1 MTDNKKLVIK
11 INYQNK
17 QDKLAQAETHNI
29 PYITEWNIKRIV
41 GAVAVLCLL
50 IVAGVYLWI
59 NNGENKE
66 NKSNTAIVALPT
78 EIIADNTQANTTG
91 GDKQASAALATA
103 DQKQMSAPPLP
114 AAVNTARQASGDDHS
129 VASVSAGKVVRGSLA
144 KYIRRKEPHGKIALP
159 LQLSEHGKQTIYY
172 FTELQ
177 DMAGKTIYHEWLYK
191 GKSLFKRP
199 IKITQENWRTSTHK
213 TIRGTA
219 PGDWTVRVIGEN
231 GEIMHQIDFKV
242 VAANNS
248 LAQ

>member
-1 MTDNKKLVIK
+1 MTDSKKLVIK

-17 QDKLAQAETHNI
+17 QSKLEQAEIDTI

-41 GAVAVLCLL
+41 GSFAMLCLL
-50 IVAGVYLWI
+50 IAVGIYLWI
-59 NNGENKE
+59 NNGKDMENKDDKAIISLPAE
-66 NKSNTAIVALPT
+66 ALTAQPQAD
-78 EIIADNTQANTTG
+78 II
-91 GDKQASAALATA
+91 GDKTAAKSSNAVQQQT
-103 DQKQMSAPPLP
+103 P
-114 AAVNTARQASGDDHS
+114 AAMVGVNTAKQISNDEHNL
-129 VASVSAGKVVRGSLA
+129 ASVSAGKVVRGSLA
-144 KYIRRKEPHGKIALP
+144 KYIRRKEPYGKIALP
-159 LQLSEHGKQTIYY
+159 LQLDEHGKQTIYY

-199 IKITQENWRTSTHK
+199 IRITQQSWRTTTHK

-242 VAANNS
+242 VAPNNS